1 MKKSLVSTL
10 GALAIVG
17 LSTLAA
23 SAATFTFSSSDYV
36 RIPATG
42 TSGTTN
48 PYPLTIDVHGIRNVT
63 DVNVTLDRLTHT
75 WSSDLEIY
83 LRGPFPSAR
92 VWLMRDEGGAA
103 NWTHDDLTFDDSA
116 LSGTPSPGT
125 SQTIQPNDSLSYFN
139 GRDPNGTWRLFIR
152 DDAAADRG
160 HMHGWSLTFDATEVP
175 LPAGFPLLMAGLGAF
190 GLLRYRKK
198 KA

>member
-42 TSGTTN
+42 TYGTTN

-63 DVNVTLDRLTHT
+63 DVNLTLHGLTHT
-75 WSSDLEIY
+75 YSADLDIY
-83 LRGPFPSAR
+83 LRGPSGSTR
-92 VWLMRDEGGAA
+92 RMMTDEGGSW

-116 LSGTPSPGT
+116 LFGSPWPGT
-125 SQTIQPNDSLSYFN
+125 SQSIRPDHSLAYFN
-139 GRDPNGTWRLFIR
+139 GRDPNGTWSLFIR
-152 DDAAADRG
+152 DDAYADRG

-190 GLLRYRKK
+190 GLLRYRKT